1 MSAQKEGLK
10 VEKWVKN
17 LVGGLLTPAS
27 GAIQASLDIR
37 SVKRWGKEFL
47 VEVKSTS
54 KGSFR
59 VTKLLWRKVVSRAE
73 MRMACPALCVVFK
86 TRLSGRKPIVMIR
99 REDAPPDFPV
109 EKEEE
114 VKGFRKKDFSLILHP
129 IDEITLFKW
138 EDEEIIAMPL
148 YRWEG

>member
-1 MSAQKEGLK
+1 MTAQKEGLK
-10 VEKWVKN
+10 AEKWIKD
-17 LVGGLLTPAS
+17 LVGGMLTPAS

-54 KGSFR
+54 KESFR
-59 VTKLLWRKVVSRAE
+59 VTKLLWRKVVARAE
-73 MRMACPALCVVFK
+73 MRMACPALCVVFR
-86 TRLSGRKPIVMIR
+86 TRLSGRKPIVIIR

-114 VKGFRKKDFSLILHP
+114 VKGYRKKEFSFTLRP
-129 IDEITLFKW
+129 IDEVTLLKW
-138 EDEEIIAMPL
+138 GDEEVIAMPL

>member
-10 VEKWVKN
+10 TEKWVRD
-17 LVGGLLTPAS
+17 LVGGMLTPAS

-54 KGSFR
+54 KESFK

-73 MRMACPALCVVFK
+73 MRMACPALCVVFR
-86 TRLSGRKPIVMIR
+86 TRLSGRKPIVIIR

-109 EKEEE
+109 EKEEK
-114 VKGFRKKDFSLILHP
+114 VKGYRKKDFSLALRP

-148 YRWEG
+148 YLWEG

>member
-10 VEKWVKN
+10 TEKWVRD
-17 LVGGLLTPAS
+17 LVGGMLTPAS

-54 KGSFR
+54 KESFR
-59 VTKLLWRKVVSRAE
+59 VTKLIWRKVVSRAE
-73 MRMACPALCVVFK
+73 MRMACPALCVVFR
-86 TRLSGRKPIVMIR
+86 TRLSGRKPIVIIR

-109 EKEEE
+109 EKEEK
-114 VKGFRKKDFSLILHP
+114 VKGYRKKDFSLALRP

-148 YRWEG
+148 YLWEG

>member
-10 VEKWVKN
+10 IEKWVKD
-17 LVGGLLTPAS
+17 LIGGILTPRS
-27 GAIQASLDIR
+27 GALQASLDIR

-54 KGSFR
+54 KENFR

-73 MRMACPALCVVFK
+73 MRMACPALCVVFR
-86 TRLSGRKPIVMIR
+86 TRLSGRKPIVIIR

-114 VKGFRKKDFSLILHP
+114 VKGYRKKDFSLILHP
-129 IDEITLFKW
+129 TDEITLFKW
-138 EDEEIIAMPL
+138 KDEEIIAMPL

>member
-10 VEKWVKN
+10 TERWVKN

-47 VEVKSTS
+47 LEVKSTS
-54 KGSFR
+54 KESFR
-59 VTKLLWRKVVSRAE
+59 VTKLLWQKVVSRAE
-73 MRMACPALCVVFK
+73 MRMACPALCVVFR
-86 TRLSGRKPIVMIR
+86 TRLSGRKPIVIIR

-114 VKGFRKKDFSLILHP
+114 VKGYRKKEFSFTLRP
-129 IDEITLFKW
+129 IEEVMLLKW
-138 EDEEIIAMPL
+138 GDEEVIAMPL

>member
-10 VEKWVKN
+10 VEKWIKD
-17 LVGGLLTPAS
+17 LVGGMLTPAS

-54 KGSFR
+54 KESFR
-59 VTKLLWRKVVSRAE
+59 VTKLLWRKVVARAE
-73 MRMACPALCVVFK
+73 MRMVCPALCVVFR
-86 TRLSGRKPIVMIR
+86 TRLSGRKPIVIIR

-114 VKGFRKKDFSLILHP
+114 VKGYRKKEFSFTLRP
-129 IDEITLFKW
+129 IDEVTLLKW
-138 EDEEIIAMPL
+138 GDEEVIAMPL

>member
-10 VEKWVKN
+10 TERWVKN

-54 KGSFR
+54 KESFR

-86 TRLSGRKPIVMIR
+86 TRLSGRKPIVIIR

-114 VKGFRKKDFSLILHP
+114 VKGYRKREFSFTLRPL
-129 IDEITLFKW
+129 DEVTLLKW
-138 EDEEIIAMPL
+138 GDEEVIAMPL

>member
-10 VEKWVKN
+10 VEKWIKD
-17 LVGGLLTPAS
+17 LVGGVLTPAS

-47 VEVKSTS
+47 LEVKSTS
-54 KGSFR
+54 KESFR
-59 VTKLLWRKVVSRAE
+59 VTKLLWQKVVSRAE

-86 TRLSGRKPIVMIR
+86 TRLSGRKPIVIVR

-114 VKGFRKKDFSLILHP
+114 VKGYRKKEFSFTLRP
-129 IDEITLFKW
+129 IDEVTLLKW
-138 EDEEIIAMPL
+138 GDEEVIAMPL
-148 YRWEG
+148 HRWEG

>member
-10 VEKWVKN
+10 TERWVKN

-54 KGSFR
+54 KESFR

-86 TRLSGRKPIVMIR
+86 TRLSGRKPIVIIR

-114 VKGFRKKDFSLILHP
+114 VKGYRKKEFSFTLRP
-129 IDEITLFKW
+129 IDEVTLLKW
-138 EDEEIIAMPL
+138 GDEEVIAMPL

>member
-1 MSAQKEGLK
+1 MSARKEGLK
-10 VEKWVKN
+10 TERWVKN

-54 KGSFR
+54 KESFR

-73 MRMACPALCVVFK
+73 MRMSCPALCVVFK
-86 TRLSGRKPIVMIR
+86 TRLSGRKPIVIIR
-99 REDAPPDFPV
+99 REDAPPDFPI

-114 VKGFRKKDFSLILHP
+114 VQGYRKKEFSLVLRP

-138 EDEEIIAMPL
+138 KDEEIIAMPL

>member
-10 VEKWVKN
+10 TERWIKN

-47 VEVKSTS
+47 LEVKSTS
-54 KGSFR
+54 KESFR
-59 VTKLLWRKVVSRAE
+59 VTKLLWQKVVSRAE

-86 TRLSGRKPIVMIR
+86 TRLSGRKPIVIIR

-114 VKGFRKKDFSLILHP
+114 VKGYRKKEFSFTLRP
-129 IDEITLFKW
+129 MDEVMLLKW
-138 EDEEIIAMPL
+138 GDEEVIAMPL

>member
-10 VEKWVKN
+10 AERWIRN

-37 SVKRWGKEFL
+37 LVKRWGKEFL
-47 VEVKSTS
+47 LEVKSTS
-54 KGSFR
+54 KESFK
-59 VTKLLWRKVVSRAE
+59 VTKLLWQKIVSRAE

-86 TRLSGRKPIVMIR
+86 TRLSSRKPIVMIR

-114 VKGFRKKDFSLILHP
+114 VKSVRKKDFSLTLRP
-129 IDEITLFKW
+129 VDEITLFKW
-138 EDEEIIAMPL
+138 EDKEIIAMPV

>member
-10 VEKWVKN
+10 TERWVKN

-27 GAIQASLDIR
+27 GATQASLDIR

-54 KGSFR
+54 KESFR
-59 VTKLLWRKVVSRAE
+59 VTKLLWRKVVARAE

-86 TRLSGRKPIVMIR
+86 TRLSGRKPIVIIR

-114 VKGFRKKDFSLILHP
+114 VKGYRKKEFSFTLRPL
-129 IDEITLFKW
+129 DEVTLLKW
-138 EDEEIIAMPL
+138 GDEEVIAMPL